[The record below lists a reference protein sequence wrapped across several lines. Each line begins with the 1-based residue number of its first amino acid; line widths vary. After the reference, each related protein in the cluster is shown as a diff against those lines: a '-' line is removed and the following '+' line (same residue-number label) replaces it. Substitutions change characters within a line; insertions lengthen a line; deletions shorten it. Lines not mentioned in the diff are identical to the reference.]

1 MSSLRILP
9 LLILV
14 SGIVLSVKVADV
26 VSIWRD
32 GGDVKEAA
40 VSMVQAA
47 RAQDNSGDAT
57 ANAGQPGLDT
67 PVGEEDVAAAS
78 NEEPPAGE
86 TGTET
91 PEAPPGFGGDP
102 TLFTQE
108 EIDLLQNLSAR
119 RAELDRRE
127 QRLDQRES
135 LITAAEARIDS
146 KIAEM
151 KRLQDSISQLV
162 EKKDKKDED
171 RIKKL
176 ISVYEKMKPK
186 DAARIWNDLD
196 MNILLQVAQGM
207 REANTAAVLA
217 EMSPDRARALT
228 TELAYKRDLST
239 LPVTNQ

>member
-14 SGIVLSVKVADV
+14 SGLVLSLKVSDV

-32 GGDVKEAA
+32 GGNMKEVAA
-40 VSMVQAA
+40 VSVVQAA
-47 RAQDNSGDAT
+47 RAQDSP
-57 ANAGQPGLDT
+57 ANPAGVAGEPGLDAPVDDALT
-67 PVGEEDVAAAS
+67 PAMDQEAAS
-78 NEEPPAGE
+78 GSDAGDQPP
-86 TGTET
+86 T
-91 PEAPPGFGGDP
+91 FGGDP

-119 RAELDRRE
+119 RSELDRRE
-127 QRLDQRES
+127 QRLDERES

-151 KRLQDSISQLV
+151 KQLQASIAQLV
-162 EKKDKKDED
+162 EKKDEKDED

-176 ISVYEKMKPK
+176 ITVYEKMKPK

-207 REANTAAVLA
+207 REANAAAVMA
-217 EMSPDRARALT
+217 QMTPDRARALT

-239 LPVTNQ
+239 LPLTNQ

>member
-14 SGIVLSVKVADV
+14 SGLVLSLKVADV

-32 GGDVKEAA
+32 GGDVQEAAA

-47 RAQDNSGDAT
+47 RAQENPADA
-57 ANAGQPGLDT
+57 AGIAGEPGLDDPAAGDAST
-67 PVGEEDVAAAS
+67 PAMDQEAAAS
-78 NEEPPAGE
+78 G
-86 TGTET
+86 ET
-91 PEAPPGFGGDP
+91 PEDPPSFGGDP

-127 QRLDQRES
+127 QRLDERES

-151 KRLQDSISQLV
+151 KRLQTTIAQLV
-162 EKKDKKDED
+162 EKKDEKDED

-176 ISVYEKMKPK
+176 ITVYEKMKPK

-217 EMSPDRARALT
+217 EMTPDRARALT

-239 LPVTNQ
+239 LPLTNP

>member
-14 SGIVLSVKVADV
+14 SGLVLSLKVADI

-32 GGDVKEAA
+32 GGDVQEAAA

-47 RAQDNSGDAT
+47 RAQENTTPEAGEPGLDAPMDDALTPAMDQEAAASGDA
-57 ANAGQPGLDT
+57 G
-67 PVGEEDVAAAS
+67 S
-78 NEEPPAGE
+78 
-86 TGTET
+86 
-91 PEAPPGFGGDP
+91 EAPSFGGDP

-119 RAELDRRE
+119 RSELDRRE
-127 QRLDQRES
+127 QRLDERES

-151 KRLQDSISQLV
+151 KRLQTSIAQLV
-162 EKKDKKDED
+162 EKKDEKDDD

-176 ISVYEKMKPK
+176 ITVYEKMKPK

-196 MNILLQVAQGM
+196 MSILLQVAQGM

-217 EMSPDRARALT
+217 EMTPDRARALT

-239 LPVTNQ
+239 LPLTNP

>member
-14 SGIVLSVKVADV
+14 SGVVLSVKVADV

-47 RAQDNSGDAT
+47 RAQDNTGDAA
-57 ANAGQPGLDT
+57 ANAGEPGLDT
-67 PVGEEDVAAAS
+67 PAGGEDAAAAS
-78 NEEPPAGE
+78 NEEPPAGA
-86 TGTET
+86 GLET
-91 PEAPPGFGGDP
+91 PEAPPSFGGDP

-127 QRLDQRES
+127 QRLDERES
-135 LITAAEARIDS
+135 LIAAAEARIDS
-146 KIAEM
+146 KISEM

-176 ISVYEKMKPK
+176 ITVYEKMKPK
-186 DAARIWNDLD
+186 DAARIWNELD

-217 EMSPDRARALT
+217 EMTPDRARALT

-239 LPVTNQ
+239 LPLTNQ